1 MIKDRKVKI
10 KGIRL
15 KKSLRSEGIG
25 HFRKNN
31 KDHESTRSR
40 RKKVRRNS
48 EGKGK
53 KKIRQVRKVEGM
65 RVSTRLVNKT
75 WKREVRRKVIK
86 SKLIFKRERKESIQC
101 LKTKNR
107 KNKVSEEGRTINE
120 IINICHQLCKTKR
133 PTRRRNEEGPWEIG

>member
-1 MIKDRKVKI
+1 
-10 KGIRL
+10 
-15 KKSLRSEGIG
+15 
-25 HFRKNN
+25 
-31 KDHESTRSR
+31 
-40 RKKVRRNS
+40 
-48 EGKGK
+48 
-53 KKIRQVRKVEGM
+53 M

-120 IINICHQLCKTKR
+120 IINICY
-133 PTRRRNEEGPWEIG
+133 